1 MTLFLTSS
9 PSGCPFEPGPAI
21 PVLDRRN
28 HFLENLRAVW
38 PDHPVQGLAIAAD
51 PHAYAQNDEMCR
63 VFAQSFANA
72 HLPLTALIPC
82 DARNAEEIGSLL
94 PQSGFVML
102 CGGHVPTQNHFFA
115 QLGLP
120 GLFHNYHGIVL
131 GVSAGSMN
139 AARLVYAAPEEP
151 GEAADPGYCRWLN
164 GLGLTETRIL
174 PHYQFIREH
183 ILDGQR
189 MEDIALADSRKRH
202 FLALPDGSYLMC
214 SDGHEALYGKAWYF
228 ADGTLEEINEDE
240 DVLPLCD
247 ACIEE
252 MRALA
257 RCWRALWMNSL
268 RPFGFEVI
276 DIRLSA
282 QIGRLET
289 ARERIGAFAQGRL
302 DDIPELTEE
311 KLPYLK
317 RTDGTL
323 ANLNIWSACVSPTN
337 VSWSF

>member
-9 PSGCPFEPGPAI
+9 PSGCPFEPGPDI
-21 PVLDRRN
+21 PVLDTRN
-28 HFLENLRAVW
+28 HFVANLRAVW
-38 PDHPVQGLAIAAD
+38 PDHAVLGLAIAAD
-51 PHAYAQNDEMCR
+51 PYAYEQNDEMCR

-139 AARLVYAAPEEP
+139 AAHIVYAAPEEP

-164 GLGLTETRIL
+164 GLGLTKTRIL

-183 ILDGQR
+183 ILDG
-189 MEDIALADSRKRH
+189 MTHEVSCNGRK
-202 FLALPDGSYLMC
+202 
-214 SDGHEALYGKAWYF
+214 
-228 ADGTLEEINEDE
+228 
-240 DVLPLCD
+240 V
-247 ACIEE
+247 
-252 MRALA
+252 
-257 RCWRALWMNSL
+257 SL
-268 RPFGFEVI
+268 T
-276 DIRLSA
+276 
-282 QIGRLET
+282 RLEFDLLLMLASHEGQIFSKEELFRAVWGQSCDDT
-289 ARERIGAFAQGRL
+289 LKVVANTVSNLRKKLAGCGSFIRTTHGGYAF
-302 DDIPELTEE
+302 
-311 KLPYLK
+311 
-317 RTDGTL
+317 
-323 ANLNIWSACVSPTN
+323 VSQKENDPA
-337 VSWSF
+337 

>member
-9 PSGCPFEPGPAI
+9 PSGCPFEPGPAV
-21 PVLDRRN
+21 PVLDTRN
-28 HFLENLRAVW
+28 HFVANLRAVW
-38 PDHPVQGLAIAAD
+38 PDHAVLGLAIAAD
-51 PHAYAQNDEMCR
+51 PYAYEQNDEMCR

-174 PHYQFIREH
+174 P
-183 ILDGQR
+183 
-189 MEDIALADSRKRH
+189 
-202 FLALPDGSYLMC
+202 
-214 SDGHEALYGKAWYF
+214 
-228 ADGTLEEINEDE
+228 
-240 DVLPLCD
+240 
-247 ACIEE
+247 
-252 MRALA
+252 
-257 RCWRALWMNSL
+257 
-268 RPFGFEVI
+268 
-276 DIRLSA
+276 
-282 QIGRLET
+282 
-289 ARERIGAFAQGRL
+289 
-302 DDIPELTEE
+302 
-311 KLPYLK
+311 
-317 RTDGTL
+317 
-323 ANLNIWSACVSPTN
+323 
-337 VSWSF
+337 

>member
-9 PSGCPFEPGPAI
+9 PSGCPFEPGPDI
-21 PVLDRRN
+21 PVLDTRN
-28 HFLENLRAVW
+28 HFVANLRAVW
-38 PDHPVQGLAIAAD
+38 PDHAVLGLAIAAD
-51 PHAYAQNDEMCR
+51 PYAYEQNDEMCR

-139 AARLVYAAPEEP
+139 AAHIVYAAPEEP

-164 GLGLTETRIL
+164 GLGLTKTRIL

-183 ILDGQR
+183 ILDG
-189 MEDIALADSRKRH
+189 MTHEVSCNGRK
-202 FLALPDGSYLMC
+202 
-214 SDGHEALYGKAWYF
+214 
-228 ADGTLEEINEDE
+228 
-240 DVLPLCD
+240 V
-247 ACIEE
+247 
-252 MRALA
+252 
-257 RCWRALWMNSL
+257 SL
-268 RPFGFEVI
+268 T
-276 DIRLSA
+276 
-282 QIGRLET
+282 RLEFDLLLML
-289 ARERIGAFAQGRL
+289 ASHEGQIFSKEELFRAVWGQNC
-302 DDIPELTEE
+302 DDTLKVVANTVSNLRK
-311 KLPYLK
+311 KLAGCGSFI
-317 RTDGTL
+317 RTTHGGYTF
-323 ANLNIWSACVSPTN
+323 VSQKENDPA
-337 VSWSF
+337 